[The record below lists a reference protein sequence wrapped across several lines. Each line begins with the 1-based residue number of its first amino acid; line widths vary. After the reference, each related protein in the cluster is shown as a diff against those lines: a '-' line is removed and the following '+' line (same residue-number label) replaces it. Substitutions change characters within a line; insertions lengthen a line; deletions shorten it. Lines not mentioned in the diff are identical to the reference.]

1 MRYNPSLGPTVFVAE
16 RERGWG
22 LSFDLLDPGCY
33 VVAYQCSR
41 PYLDSILFQQRFNFA
56 A

>member
-1 MRYNPSLGPTVFVAE
+1 MRYKPSLGPTVFVAGEGE
-16 RERGWG
+16 RSG

-41 PYLDSILFQQRFNFA
+41 RYLDSILFQQRFNFA